1 MIGRRQSRVSPEIPT
16 ASMADIA
23 FLLIVFFLVTTT
35 MNQDKGLSLHLPP
48 VGETK
53 EVREKNILNVW
64 INARDQVAF
73 FENDQLTPVPFAEL
87 KGHIEG
93 RLRENENLIVSL
105 KTERGG
111 HLSDLRRC
119 TRRAQTGRCYQN
131 LDCQSG
137 RIADEIRTQSQ
148 SGQRHSHGLHGR
160 YILSAPRVFY
170 GLDGF
175 RAL

>member
-1 MIGRRQSRVSPEIPT
+1 MIGRRQSRVPPEIPT

-105 KTERGG
+105 KTERGATYRTFV
-111 HLSDLRRC
+111 DV
-119 TRRAQTGRCYQN
+119 
-131 LDCQSG
+131 LDELKLAGSTKIS
-137 RIADEIRTQSQ
+137 IANPEE
-148 SGQRHSHGLHGR
+148 
-160 YILSAPRVFY
+160 
-170 GLDGF
+170 
-175 RAL
+175 